1 MTSRS
6 LYHVAQIRDIEHAAQ
21 AGQAAGT
28 LMQRAAEAIVAAVL
42 HALPTVKHARIL
54 IAAGPG
60 NNGGDA
66 LLAAVGLA
74 QFGADVFIVMPVSTD
89 MSSADA
95 SAALVRAQNSDA
107 TFISLQEATA
117 STGWQLVIDGL
128 FGIGLVRPV
137 QGSAQTLIAFIN
149 TLPCPVLAID
159 VPSGLDADT
168 GCVIGADGIAV
179 HASVTVTC
187 IANKP
192 GLHTASGRDFSGAVE
207 VAELGIDRAL
217 FGSPAA
223 ELNAPVLFAQ
233 AAKKRPHASHKGSF
247 GDLSVIGGASGMAGA
262 VILTAR
268 MAAMAGAG
276 RVFAGFAGPA
286 PAYDSQSPELM
297 CRSAESLDLSRG
309 AAVAGPGLGMARL
322 AVDLLAKV
330 LSSNLP
336 LVIDA
341 DALNL
346 IAIEPGLEQ
355 KLANRRAASL
365 LTPHPLEA
373 ARLLGLSSEAVQA
386 HRLDAAKELAKRFNA
401 VVILKGSGSIIAHP
415 DGRLVINTSG
425 NPALATAGSGDV
437 LAGLCGALLAQH
449 WPVWEAALAACWLH
463 GTAAD
468 VLVAAGIGPAGLTAS
483 ELIPAVRTEIN
494 RLNNYRSLG

>member
-1 MTSRS
+1 MTSRT

-21 AGQAAGT
+21 SKLVAGT
-28 LMQRAAEAIVAAVL
+28 LMQRAGKAVAKAAQDL
-42 HALPTVKHARIL
+42 LPTISHARVL
-54 IAAGPG
+54 VAAGPG

-66 LLAAVGLA
+66 LLAAADLA
-74 QFGADVFIVMPVSTD
+74 LLGADVFIVMPIATTSA
-89 MSSADA
+89 SADA
-95 SAALVRAQNSDA
+95 STALLRAQNSPA
-107 TFISLQEATA
+107 SFISMPDALA
-117 STGWQLVIDGL
+117 STDWQLVIDGL
-128 FGIGLVRPV
+128 FGIGLMRPI
-137 QGSAQTLIAFIN
+137 QGPTQALVTFIN

-159 VPSGLDADT
+159 VASGLDADT
-168 GCVIGADGIAV
+168 GCIVGTDGIAV
-179 HASVTVTC
+179 HATSTLTC

-192 GLHTASGRDFSGAVE
+192 GLHTASGRDYSGAVV
-207 VAELGIDRAL
+207 VADLGIDPAL
-217 FGSPAA
+217 FGLPAA
-223 ELNAPVLFAQ
+223 ELNDRVLFAH

-247 GDLSVIGGASGMAGA
+247 GDLSVIGGAAGMAGA
-262 VILTAR
+262 VILAAR

-297 CRSAESLDLSRG
+297 CRSAETLDLSRG
-309 AAVAGPGLGMARL
+309 AAVAGPGLGMARP

-336 LVIDA
+336 LVLDA

-346 IAIEPGLEQ
+346 IATEPGLGQ
-355 KLANRRAASL
+355 KLASRRAASL

-373 ARLLGLSSEAVQA
+373 ARLLGCASDVVQA
-386 HRLDAAKELAKRFNA
+386 DRLEAAKVLAQRFNA

-449 WPVWEAALAACWLH
+449 WPLWEAALAACWLH

-468 VLVAAGIGPAGLTAS
+468 VLVAAGTGPAGLTAS
-483 ELIPAVRTEIN
+483 ELMPAVRIEIN
-494 RLNNYRSLG
+494 RLTA

>member
-1 MTSRS
+1 M
-6 LYHVAQIRDIEHAAQ
+6 
-21 AGQAAGT
+21 
-28 LMQRAAEAIVAAVL
+28 
-42 HALPTVKHARIL
+42 
-54 IAAGPG
+54 
-60 NNGGDA
+60 
-66 LLAAVGLA
+66 
-74 QFGADVFIVMPVSTD
+74 
-89 MSSADA
+89 
-95 SAALVRAQNSDA
+95 
-107 TFISLQEATA
+107 
-117 STGWQLVIDGL
+117 IDGL

-137 QGSAQTLIAFIN
+137 EGPAQTLISFIN

-159 VPSGLDADT
+159 VASGLDADT

-262 VILTAR
+262 VILAAR

-336 LVIDA
+336 LVLDA

-449 WPVWEAALAACWLH
+449 WPLWEAALAACWLH

-468 VLVAAGIGPAGLTAS
+468 VLVAAGLGPAGLTAS